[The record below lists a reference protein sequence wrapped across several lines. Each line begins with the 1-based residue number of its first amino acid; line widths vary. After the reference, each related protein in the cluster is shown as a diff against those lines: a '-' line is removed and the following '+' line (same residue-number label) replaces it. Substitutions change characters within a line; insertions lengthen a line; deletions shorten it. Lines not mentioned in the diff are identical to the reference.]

1 MKTFLGGGV
10 NSLICTVR
18 ARNFNESENENENEN
33 EVRFAPWSL

>member
-18 ARNFNESENENENEN
+18 ARNFNESENENENE
-33 EVRFAPWSL
+33 VRFAPWSL